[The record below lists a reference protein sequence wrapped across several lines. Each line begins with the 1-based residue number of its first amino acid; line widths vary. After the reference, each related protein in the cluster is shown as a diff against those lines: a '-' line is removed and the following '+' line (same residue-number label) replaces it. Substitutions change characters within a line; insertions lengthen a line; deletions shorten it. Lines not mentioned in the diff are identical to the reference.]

1 MKYSRYIPEFEAE
14 TGKKASEVLKKFA
27 ASLDALVQKG
37 RRAAQNGKP
46 PLDLDDFVS
55 LIARDKDIIL
65 AELMYECYMEGY
77 NTGKAVE

>member
-37 RRAAQNGKP
+37 RNAARSNRQ
-46 PLDLDDFVS
+46 PLLLDDFIGRINS
-55 LIARDKDIIL
+55 EKDVEL
-65 AELMYECYMEGY
+65 AKLMHECYMEGY
-77 NTGKAVE
+77 NAGRTEV